1 MVDEPSEMH
10 RISLSMVRARYSA
23 TKILPAVF
31 QGRVRG
37 DKRGPW
43 AEVLMKEMSSGYH
56 RTGTREGGEIAM
68 LWFGIGAQCS
78 FGGTVD
84 EVSS

>member
-1 MVDEPSEMH
+1 VVDEPSEMH
-10 RISLSMVRARYSA
+10 RISLSMVRARCSA
-23 TKILPAVF
+23 TKILPTVF
-31 QGRVRG
+31 QGRMCG

-43 AEVLMKEMSSGYH
+43 AAGLMKEMSSGYH

-68 LWFGIGAQCS
+68 LWFGIGSQCS

-84 EVSS
+84 EGSS